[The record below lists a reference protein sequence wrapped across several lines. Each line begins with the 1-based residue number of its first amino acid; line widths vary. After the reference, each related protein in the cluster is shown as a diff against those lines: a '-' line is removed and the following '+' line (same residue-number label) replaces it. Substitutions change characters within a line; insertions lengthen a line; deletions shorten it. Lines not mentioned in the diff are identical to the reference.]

1 MNKNQIIGLAIII
14 SVLVGVSSFTLYENH
29 KLPISGLNILRH
41 TSTYSS
47 SLIPNSAPVN
57 ISPKVT
63 VIQSIPENSKL
74 YNENIEVFE
83 NSPSHVYFLPVTT
96 GYFLLNVTGAIIEP
110 PSIYGNLMIIT
121 TSGPMINNSL
131 MYNLGCV
138 YAINDSSGKIVWYEE
153 FQNQIMTQPII
164 VNGILII
171 GLGNNMFQNSS
182 IRGTGYNAIIALN
195 VSNGK
200 VLWTYQTL
208 GEDMPTPAY
217 YKGMVIEANGNDEVF
232 ALNIT
237 SGKLVWNTYLGS
249 YVSMSSM
256 LLVGNI
262 VYFGSANPYVF
273 WAINANN
280 GKVIWE
286 DNFTNDFSGYCL
298 GGLDDSSPSYSNGI
312 VVTSFTI
319 RFTFNNSIDEYL
331 VAMNSKNGDVLWLI
345 NEGYTSMPP
354 NLESPPPVI
363 YKGIVF
369 HDSPVGI
376 LYAVNLTSG
385 KVLWTFNTGFTTSNV
400 DIAYGKVLI
409 QNRTG
414 TLFVLSL
421 NGSLIKEIQTPVSP
435 GPGNILVTYN
445 SIILVGVNG
454 IIDVL
459 PIQAIR

>member
-1 MNKNQIIGLAIII
+1 MNRLQIISIAVIIGVLI
-14 SVLVGVSSFTLYENH
+14 SASSFTLIERH
-29 KLPISGLNILRH
+29 EIGKSGLQILKK
-41 TSTYSS
+41 TSTITTFS
-47 SLIPNSAPVN
+47 NTQVHN

-63 VIQSIPENSKL
+63 VIQTIPENSNF
-74 YNENIEVFE
+74 YNKNTVLFE
-83 NSPSHVYFLPVTT
+83 NSPSHVYFLPIKT
-96 GYFLLNVTGAIIEP
+96 GYFLLNVTGAIIES
-110 PSIYGNLMIIT
+110 PSVYGNLMIVT

-131 MYNLGCV
+131 MFNLGCV
-138 YAINDSSGKIVWYEE
+138 YAINDSSGKIVWEEE

-195 VSNGK
+195 VTNGK
-200 VLWTYQTL
+200 VLWIYQTL

-217 YKGMVIEANGNDEVF
+217 YKGMIIEANGNGDAF

-237 SGKLVWNTYLGS
+237 NGKLIWNTYIQS

-256 LLVGNI
+256 LLVGDV
-262 VYFGSANPYVF
+262 VYFGSAYPYVF

-280 GKVIWE
+280 GHVLWE
-286 DNFTNDFSGYCL
+286 DNFTSMFLGECL

-312 VVTSFTI
+312 VVTSFTE
-319 RFTFNNSIDEYL
+319 RFFSNNTIDEFL
-331 VAMNSKNGDVLWLI
+331 VAMNSTDGHILWMI
-345 NEGYTSMPP
+345 NEGYSPMPP
-354 NLESPPPVI
+354 NLESPPSVI

-376 LYAVNLTSG
+376 LYAVNLTTG
-385 KVLWTFNTGFTTSNV
+385 AILWKFYTGFTTSNV
-400 DIAYGKVLI
+400 DIARGKILI

-421 NGSLIKEIQTPVSP
+421 NGTLIKEIETPVSP
-435 GPGNILVTYN
+435 GPGNIIVTYN

-459 PIQAIR
+459 PIQAIRY